1 VHACHDL
8 TCVATWCSMF
18 RYQPPCQHNLTHPF
32 LSNTMSFAV
41 PCLQVDQGDVILVF
55 AYSHI
60 VATVLC
66 TAARE
71 GKRFRVAVV
80 DARPESE
87 GRLMLKVGSNAYQHA
102 VGVPHATN
110 TRGVELGGG
119 VGCSGCSTV
128 HEYMDRVSERANH
141 NSRCTQAGQNDAAQR
156 WVLLCVSRCKGYAVL
171 QNKCRMTGTARH
183 DVALPV

>member
-1 VHACHDL
+1 
-8 TCVATWCSMF
+8 
-18 RYQPPCQHNLTHPF
+18 
-32 LSNTMSFAV
+32 MSFAV

-110 TRGVELGGG
+110 TRGVELRGG
-119 VGCSGCSTV
+119 VGGAVGALQFTNTWTESL
-128 HEYMDRVSERANH
+128 R
-141 NSRCTQAGQNDAAQR
+141 GQTTTH
-156 WVLLCVSRCKGYAVL
+156 AVL
-171 QNKCRMTGTARH
+171 RRGRMMLLSAGFCCVFRAAKGMQCCRTSAG
-183 DVALPV
+183 